1 MKLAFFHNLH
11 SGGAWRVANEQ
22 IRRLAEHG
30 VEIDLFEPATA
41 RPLEA
46 PASVRVHRLPFRP
59 LPTLRRPLG
68 RLNYAARS
76 LDLGRLRRF
85 HRQVAAQIED
95 GGYDLLFVHP
105 SQFVQAPPLLRYVRK
120 LPTLYYCHEPLR
132 RLYEPP
138 LTVRPGRRGERWSDR
153 MDPLRRDYLR
163 RLGEEDRTATQA
175 ATHVVVNSRYTQGEV
190 KRIYGVEAEVCPP
203 GIDVETFRP
212 LGLSR
217 NGSLLSVGALT
228 PYKRFDTLIEALAR
242 VPRRKRPPLHIISNY
257 AEPEER
263 RYLLELAA
271 KSDVRLYIDVGVP
284 DPILVAAYNSASLV
298 GYTPYREPLGL
309 VPLEAQACGTPV
321 VGVDEGGVRET
332 IVDGVTGR
340 LVPRDPAAL
349 AEAITA
355 LMGNWAELAK
365 ISSAARRH
373 VVAHWSWERAM
384 AQLYAAMDAVIG
396 RERPA

>member
-22 IRRLAEHG
+22 LRRLVAQG
-30 VEIDLFEPATA
+30 VEIELFEPTTA
-41 RPLEA
+41 KPLEA
-46 PASVRVHRLPFRP
+46 PPSVEVYRLPFRP

-68 RLNYAARS
+68 RLNYAVRS
-76 LDLGRLRRF
+76 LELGRLRRF
-85 HRQVAAQIED
+85 HRHLATQIEA

-105 SQFVQAPPLLRYVRK
+105 SQFVQGPPLLRYVHK
-120 LPTLYYCHEPLR
+120 VPTLYYCHEPLR

-138 LTVRPGRRGERWSDR
+138 LTVRPSQQGERWSDR
-153 MDPLRRDYLR
+153 IDPLRQGYLR
-163 RLGEEDRTATQA
+163 RLGEEDQA
-175 ATHVVVNSRYTQGEV
+175 ATKAATRVIVNSHYTQGEV
-190 KRIYGVEAEVCPP
+190 RRIYGVESDVCPP
-203 GIDVETFRP
+203 GIDVETFQP

-242 VPRRKRPPLHIISNY
+242 IPKRKRPPFHIISNY
-257 AEPEER
+257 AEAEEH
-263 RYLLELAA
+263 RYLMALARER
-271 KSDVRLYIDVGVP
+271 DVRLYVDVGVP
-284 DPILVAAYNSASLV
+284 DPILIAAYNSASLV
-298 GYTPYREPLGL
+298 GYTPHREPLGL

-321 VGVDEGGVRET
+321 VGVNEGGVRET

-340 LVPRDPAAL
+340 LVPRDPDAL

-365 ISSAARRH
+365 MSSAARRH
-373 VVAHWSWERAM
+373 VVTHWSWERAM
-384 AQLYAAMDAVIG
+384 AQLHAAIG
-396 RERPA
+396 FVLGRGR

>member
-1 MKLAFFHNLH
+1 MKIAFFHNLH

-22 IRRLAEHG
+22 ACRLAEQG
-30 VEIDLFEPATA
+30 VEIDLFEPTTA
-41 RPLEA
+41 KPLEV
-46 PASVRVHRLPFRP
+46 PASVRVHRLAFRP

-85 HRQVAAQIED
+85 HRQVAAQIEA

-105 SQFVQAPPLLRYVRK
+105 SQFVQGPPLLRYVRK

-138 LTVRPGRRGERWSDR
+138 LTVRPTQRGERWSDR
-153 MDPLRRDYLR
+153 IDPLRRGYLR

-190 KRIYGVEAEVCPP
+190 ERIYGVASEVCPP

-228 PYKRFDTLIEALAR
+228 PYKRFDTLIEALGRADVSVSASPTGCTETLPYSHVSPTSGVAKASTGMRPSVWSRCAAR
-242 VPRRKRPPLHIISNY
+242 HAAEDHACGSSMAAGTASSARPP
-257 AEPEER
+257 
-263 RYLLELAA
+263 
-271 KSDVRLYIDVGVP
+271 RLNT
-284 DPILVAAYNSASLV
+284 LASLSK
-298 GYTPYREPLGL
+298 
-309 VPLEAQACGTPV
+309 CGIP
-321 VGVDEGGVRET
+321 
-332 IVDGVTGR
+332 
-340 LVPRDPAAL
+340 
-349 AEAITA
+349 
-355 LMGNWAELAK
+355 
-365 ISSAARRH
+365 SAAS
-373 VVAHWSWERAM
+373 ALSGGA
-384 AQLYAAMDAVIG
+384 
-396 RERPA
+396 

>member
-1 MKLAFFHNLH
+1 MKIAFFHNLH

-22 IRRLAEHG
+22 ACRLAEEG
-30 VEIDLFEPATA
+30 VEIDLFEPTTA
-41 RPLEA
+41 KPLEV
-46 PASVRVHRLPFRP
+46 PASVRVHRLAFRP

-85 HRQVAAQIED
+85 HRQAAAQIEA

-105 SQFVQAPPLLRYVRK
+105 SQFVQGPPLLRYVHK

-138 LTVRPGRRGERWSDR
+138 LTVRPTRRGERWSDR
-153 MDPLRRDYLR
+153 IDPLRRGYLR

-190 KRIYGVEAEVCPP
+190 KRIYGVASEVCPP

-228 PYKRFDTLIEALAR
+228 PYKRFDTLIEALGR
-242 VPRRKRPPLHIISNY
+242 VPKRKRPPFHIISNY

-263 RYLLELAA
+263 RYLLALAA
-271 KSDVRLYIDVGVP
+271 AQEVRLFIDVGVP

-298 GYTPYREPLGL
+298 GYTPHREPLGL

-340 LVPRDPAAL
+340 LVPRDPEAL
-349 AEAITA
+349 AEVITA

-365 ISSAARRH
+365 MSSAARRH

-384 AQLYAAMDAVIG
+384 AQLRAAMDATAG
-396 RERPA
+396 LRR